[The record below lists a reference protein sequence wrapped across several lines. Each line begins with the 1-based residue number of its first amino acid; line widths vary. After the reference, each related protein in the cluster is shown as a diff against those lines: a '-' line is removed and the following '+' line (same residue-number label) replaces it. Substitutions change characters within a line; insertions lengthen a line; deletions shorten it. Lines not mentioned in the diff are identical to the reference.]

1 MSPWP
6 LDTARLFDQ
15 IVVDKARLRS
25 TVQHALRRQPQ
36 ITLRELLDAAPLHQ
50 GLAELLAYLELAH
63 AADGGYALDGLR
75 ALVDEA
81 VEVATAV
88 LYLEAA
94 YEDLDPTNSKIAE
107 RSARLAQRLEHV
119 RAGGE
124 PEPLEGW
131 MEDLYRRVADRQT
144 MGSVVDELRTA
155 LGQVESS
162 LDQFFRNPQDKT
174 PLRELPSQLAQM
186 RGVFSVLGLDQPAV
200 AALRMRASVEQLL
213 VDDIDEASARVGIFD
228 NR

>member
-1 MSPWP
+1 
-6 LDTARLFDQ
+6 
-15 IVVDKARLRS
+15 
-25 TVQHALRRQPQ
+25 
-36 ITLRELLDAAPLHQ
+36 
-50 GLAELLAYLELAH
+50 
-63 AADGGYALDGLR
+63 
-75 ALVDEA
+75 
-81 VEVATAV
+81 
-88 LYLEAA
+88 
-94 YEDLDPTNSKIAE
+94 
-107 RSARLAQRLEHV
+107 
-119 RAGGE
+119 
-124 PEPLEGW
+124 

-213 VDDIDEASARVGIFD
+213 VDDIDEA
-228 NR
+228 